1 MTKDKNENTLPAHAH
16 THTHREIHTRKQ
28 LIQFKKKREK
38 TIINQM
44 VIDKRLVK
52 IIVNIDGDNND
63 NDEYETSFDRRC
75 ILFIFA
81 SDVERSANN
90 VLRALSSR
98 KKKRRN
104 IFLEFSK

>member
-1 MTKDKNENTLPAHAH
+1 MKILFQH
-16 THTHREIHTRKQ
+16 THTHTHTEKYTHANNS
-28 LIQFKKKREK
+28 FNSKKKREK

-90 VLRALSSR
+90 GLRALSSR